1 VHEPYPGR
9 RWSDRIDVQRATRPS
24 SLSMTLVIPSMTS
37 NASVRLSG
45 RFVALT
51 RDQTASPSIA
61 TDGTRITF
69 RPGRGTCSRLLAL
82 LITFAANLALGLA
95 SGASLDGSAQIANAA
110 GGVVVGK
117 IGTGIATLSELE
129 SEFALGEEPEV
140 S

>member
-1 VHEPYPGR
+1 
-9 RWSDRIDVQRATRPS
+9 VQRATRPS

-61 TDGTRITF
+61 TDGTHITF

-82 LITFAANLALGLA
+82 VIPFAANLALGLA
-95 SGASLDGSAQIANAA
+95 SGASLDGSTQIANAA
-110 GGVVVGK
+110 GRVVGK
-117 IGTGIATLSELE
+117 IGTGIVTLSELE
-129 SEFALGEEPEV
+129 SELALGEEPEV